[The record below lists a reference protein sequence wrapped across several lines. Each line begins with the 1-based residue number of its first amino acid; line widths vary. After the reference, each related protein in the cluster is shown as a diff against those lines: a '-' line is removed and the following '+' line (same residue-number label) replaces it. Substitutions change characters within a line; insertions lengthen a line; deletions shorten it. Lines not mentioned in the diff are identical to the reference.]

1 MTNGS
6 CKENRSFLCTSKYRL
21 ECLLGYEPPSFITHN
36 SSLYKMDTPSFKED
50 HISQVPALQML
61 IKLGY
66 TYLSPAEAER
76 LRGNKTTNVLLE
88 DILRK
93 QLKEINSI
101 RVSASKTSIFTDENI
116 GRGILALKNL
126 PMNEG
131 YIAACEKS
139 YNLLAMGQALEQSVD
154 GDKKSFTLQFI
165 DWKNISNNVFH
176 VTEEFSVMRSTSKE
190 HYRPDLVLF
199 VNGIPFCIIECKR
212 PDMKEPL
219 KQAISQQIRSQQEDG
234 IRSLY
239 VYSQLL
245 LSLSC
250 NEALYATNATPE
262 KFWAKWQEKFH
273 SEVEENN
280 HNNKLYQLKNEP
292 LSNEVKN
299 RLFAGRFKYVR
310 TYFDAL
316 EDEEIL
322 STHQDAYLFS
332 LCRPERLMD
341 IVFNFILFD
350 NGDKKVARYQQFF
363 AIKKSIERIKILQPS
378 SSSSQR
384 EERSYRGNLNFSGLV
399 REARELRKNQTPAEE
414 TLWQLLRNKKLNG
427 LKFRRQHQ
435 IGHYIVDFYCHER
448 KLIVELD
455 GAVHDTPERQKHD
468 SVRNKF
474 LTSSGFKI
482 IRFRNEE
489 VFNNIEEVLKQIAD
503 STPPSPVGRG
513 AGGEGNF
520 SRKGGVIWHTQ
531 GSGKSLTMVM
541 LAQAIAMEPS
551 IRNPKIVLVTDRT
564 DLDNQITGTFRK
576 CGKFVENANTGQRLV
591 ELLESKSDAVVTT
604 IINKFVA
611 AVKKI
616 NKPIESHDIFV
627 LVDEGHRTQH
637 GTFNIDMQKT
647 LPNACFIALT
657 GTPLFKK
664 DKSTADKFGG
674 LIDAYTVDQAVKD
687 NAVVPLLYEGRLAFQ
702 NVNASPID
710 IFFGMVSEP
719 LSEYQKA
726 DIKKKFARNDHL
738 NSAEQKMRMIAWNIS
753 YHFRDNWQGR
763 TPFKGQ
769 LVCDKKVNAIKYKEY
784 LDEIGLVSSEVL
796 ISSIEERE
804 GEDSAYAKSTE
815 KENQFWKK
823 MMEEHGNSKSYEKNI
838 ISRFKNQKDPEII
851 IVVDKLLTG
860 FDEPK
865 NTVLYLARNL
875 QGHKLLQAIARVNRI
890 YPDKEFGYI
899 IDYYG
904 VIENL
909 DDALL
914 LYSSFE
920 DFDDED
926 LAGTLTNISEEIKK
940 LPQKHSDLWDIFK
953 TIANKRDAEAYQQ
966 LLKDEAIRVLF
977 YDKLA
982 AFAKCLKMALSSIQ
996 FHKDVEEKTIDRYKH
1011 DLTMF
1016 LKLRLAV
1023 VERFSDEI
1031 DYRQYEGQIQK
1042 LIDTH
1047 ITTEKIET
1055 ITELVNIFDKD
1066 KFQQEVENTTGKAAK
1081 ADKIASRT
1089 GRHISEK
1096 MDEDPAFYKKF
1107 SQMLKETI
1115 ADYEAKRISEAQYLS
1130 RVQDIMNNVLA
1141 YTDKDIPDQ
1150 LSDRDVAKAFY
1161 GLTLEAMSDKFQDYS
1176 IRKEIAIQTALH
1188 MDDLIKESVLDNGKP
1203 IIDWQYKTNITGKLL
1218 IEIGDYLIDE
1228 VRDQY
1233 LVDLSFKEMDK
1244 IADDCIEVAKIRY
1257 K

>member
-1 MTNGS
+1 
-6 CKENRSFLCTSKYRL
+6 
-21 ECLLGYEPPSFITHN
+21 
-36 SSLYKMDTPSFKED
+36 MDTPSFKED
-50 HISQVPALQML
+50 HISQIPALQML
-61 IKLGY
+61 VNLGY
-66 TYLSPAEAER
+66 TYLSPAEADR
-76 LRGNKTTNVLLE
+76 QRGGKTTNVLLE
-88 DILRK
+88 DVLRK

-101 RVSASKTSIFTDENI
+101 RVSATKTSIFTDENI
-116 GRGILALKNL
+116 ERGILALKNL

-131 YIAACEKS
+131 YIAASERA
-139 YNLLAMGQALEQSVD
+139 YNLLTLGQALEQSVD
-154 GDKKSFTLQFI
+154 GDKKSFTLQYI
-165 DWKNISNNVFH
+165 DWKNSNNNVFH

-199 VNGIPFCIIECKR
+199 VNGIPLCIIECKR

-219 KQAISQQIRSQQEDG
+219 KQAISQHLRNQQEDG

-239 VYSQLL
+239 VYSQLT
-245 LSLSC
+245 LSIATQ
-250 NEALYATNATPE
+250 EAAYATNATPE
-262 KFWAKWQEKFH
+262 KFWAKWQEKFGND
-273 SEVEENN
+273 EEERSYKS
-280 HNNKLYQLKNEP
+280 KLQELKNKP
-292 LSNEVKN
+292 LTVSIKEQ
-299 RLFAGRFKYVR
+299 LFADRFKYVR
-310 TYFDAL
+310 QYFDAL
-316 EDEEIL
+316 EQEEIL
-322 STHQDAYLFS
+322 PTEQDNYLFG

-341 IVFNFILFD
+341 IVFNYVLFD
-350 NGDKKVARYQQFF
+350 NGEKKVARYQQFF
-363 AIKKSIERIKILQPS
+363 AIKKSMQRI
-378 SSSSQR
+378 R
-384 EERSYRGNLNFSGLV
+384 N
-399 REARELRKNQTPAEE
+399 AE
-414 TLWQLLRNKKLNG
+414 NG
-427 LKFRRQHQ
+427 K
-435 IGHYIVDFYCHER
+435 
-448 KLIVELD
+448 
-455 GAVHDTPERQKHD
+455 
-468 SVRNKF
+468 
-474 LTSSGFKI
+474 
-482 IRFRNEE
+482 
-489 VFNNIEEVLKQIAD
+489 
-503 STPPSPVGRG
+503 
-513 AGGEGNF
+513 
-520 SRKGGVIWHTQ
+520 RKGGVIWHTQ

-541 LAQAIAMEPS
+541 LAQAIAMEPI

-564 DLDNQITGTFRK
+564 DLDNQITSTFRK
-576 CGKFVENANTGQRLV
+576 CGKFVENATTGQRLV

-616 NKPIESHDIFV
+616 QQPLESHDIFV

-637 GTFNIDMQKT
+637 GTFNVDMQKT
-647 LPNACFIALT
+647 LPNACFIAMT

-664 DKSTADKFGG
+664 DKSTAAKFGG
-674 LIDAYTVDQAVKD
+674 VIDAYTVDQAVKD
-687 NAVVPLLYEGRLAFQ
+687 KAVVPLLYEGRLALQ
-702 NVNASPID
+702 DVNASPID
-710 IFFGMVSEP
+710 TFFGMVSEP
-719 LSEYQKA
+719 LTEYQKA
-726 DIKKKFARNDHL
+726 DIKKKFARYDHL
-738 NSAEQKMRMIAWNIS
+738 NSAEQKMRMIAWDIS
-753 YHFRDNWQGR
+753 YHFRDNWQGK

-784 LDEIGLVSSEVL
+784 LDEIGIVSSEVL
-796 ISSIEERE
+796 ISSIDERE
-804 GEDSAYAKSTE
+804 GEESAYEKSTE

-823 MMEEHGNSKSYEKNI
+823 MMDEHGNSKSYEKNI
-838 ISRFKNQKDPEII
+838 ISRFKNQTDPEII

-865 NTVLYLARNL
+865 NTVLYLTRNL

-909 DDALL
+909 DDALQM
-914 LYSSFE
+914 YSSFE
-920 DFDDED
+920 DFDEED

-982 AFAKCLKMALSSIQ
+982 AFAKGLKLALSSIQ
-996 FHKDVEEKTIDRYKH
+996 FHKEAEEKVINRYKE

-1023 VERFSDEI
+1023 VERYSDEI

-1089 GRHISEK
+1089 AKHITEK

-1141 YTDKDIPDQ
+1141 HTDNDIPEQ
-1150 LSDRDVAKAFY
+1150 LKDRDVAKAFY
-1161 GLTLEAMSDKFQDYS
+1161 GLTVEVLSEKIQDN
-1176 IRKEIAIQTALH
+1176 IVRKEVSTQTALQI
-1188 MDDLIKESVLDNGKP
+1188 DDLIQESVLDNGKP

-1218 IEIGDYLIDE
+1218 IEIGDFLIDE
-1228 VRDQY
+1228 VRDKY
-1233 LVDLSFKEMDK
+1233 NVDLSFKDMDK
-1244 IADDCIEVAKIRY
+1244 IAEDCIEVAKIRY
-1257 K
+1257 KK

>member
-1 MTNGS
+1 
-6 CKENRSFLCTSKYRL
+6 
-21 ECLLGYEPPSFITHN
+21 
-36 SSLYKMDTPSFKED
+36 MDIPSFKED
-50 HISQVPALQML
+50 HISQIPALQML
-61 IKLGY
+61 LNLGY
-66 TYLSPAEAER
+66 TYLSPAEADR
-76 LRGNKTTNVLLE
+76 QRAGKTTNVLLE
-88 DILRK
+88 DVLRK

-101 RVSASKTSIFTDENI
+101 RVSATKTSIFTDENI
-116 GRGILALKNL
+116 ERGILALKNL

-131 YIAACEKS
+131 YIAASEKA
-139 YNLLAMGQALEQSVD
+139 YNLLTLGQALEQSVD
-154 GDKKSFTLQFI
+154 GDKKSFTLQYI
-165 DWKNISNNVFH
+165 DWKNINNNVFH
-176 VTEEFSVMRSTSKE
+176 VSEEYSVMRSTSKE

-199 VNGIPFCIIECKR
+199 VNGIPLCIIECKR

-219 KQAISQQIRSQQEDG
+219 KQAISQHLRNQQEDG

-239 VYSQLL
+239 VYSQLT
-245 LSLSC
+245 LSIATQ
-250 NEALYATNATPE
+250 EAAYATNATPE
-262 KFWAKWQEKFH
+262 KFWAKWQEKFN
-273 SEVEENN
+273 SDEEERNYK
-280 HNNKLYQLKNEP
+280 NKLKEFKNKPLPISIKEQLF
-292 LSNEVKN
+292 SD
-299 RLFAGRFKYVR
+299 RFKYVR
-310 TYFDAL
+310 QYFDAL
-316 EDEEIL
+316 EREEIL
-322 STHQDAYLFS
+322 PTEQDNYLFG
-332 LCRPERLMD
+332 LCRSERLMD
-341 IVFNFILFD
+341 IIFNFVLFD
-350 NGDKKVARYQQFF
+350 NGEKKVARYQQFF
-363 AIKKSIERIKILQPS
+363 AIKKSMQRIKHV
-378 SSSSQR
+378 
-384 EERSYRGNLNFSGLV
+384 E
-399 REARELRKNQTPAEE
+399 
-414 TLWQLLRNKKLNG
+414 NG
-427 LKFRRQHQ
+427 KRR
-435 IGHYIVDFYCHER
+435 
-448 KLIVELD
+448 
-455 GAVHDTPERQKHD
+455 
-468 SVRNKF
+468 
-474 LTSSGFKI
+474 
-482 IRFRNEE
+482 
-489 VFNNIEEVLKQIAD
+489 
-503 STPPSPVGRG
+503 
-513 AGGEGNF
+513 
-520 SRKGGVIWHTQ
+520 GGVIWHTQ

-541 LAQAIAMEPS
+541 LAQAIAMETS

-576 CGKFVENANTGQRLV
+576 CGRFVENATTGQRLV
-591 ELLESKSDAVVTT
+591 ELLENKSDAVVTT

-616 NKPIESHDIFV
+616 DKPLESHDIFV

-647 LPNACFIALT
+647 LPNACFIAMT

-664 DKSTADKFGG
+664 DKSTAEKFGG
-674 LIDAYTVDQAVKD
+674 MIDAYTVDQAVKD
-687 NAVVPLLYEGRLAFQ
+687 KAVVPLLYEGRLALQ

-710 IFFGMVSEP
+710 TFFGMVSEP
-719 LSEYQKA
+719 LTEYQKA
-726 DIKKKFARNDHL
+726 DIKKKFARTDHL
-738 NSAEQKMRMIAWNIS
+738 NSAEQKMRMIAWDIS
-753 YHFRDNWQGR
+753 YHFRNNWQGR

-784 LDEIGLVSSEVL
+784 LDEIGIVSSDVL
-796 ISSIEERE
+796 ISSIDERE
-804 GEDSAYAKSTE
+804 GEESAYEKSTE

-823 MMEEHGNSKSYEKNI
+823 MMDEHGNSKSYEKNI

-865 NTVLYLARNL
+865 NTVLYLTRNL
-875 QGHKLLQAIARVNRI
+875 QSHKLLQAIARVNRI

-909 DDALL
+909 DDALQ

-926 LAGTLTNISEEIKK
+926 LAGTLTNISDEIKK

-953 TIANKRDAEAYQQ
+953 TITNKRDAEAYQQ
-966 LLKDEAIRVLF
+966 LLKDEAIRVQF

-982 AFAKCLKMALSSIQ
+982 AFAKGFKLALSSIQ
-996 FHKDVEEKTIDRYKH
+996 FHKEVEEKVINRYKE

-1023 VERFSDEI
+1023 VERYSDEI
-1031 DYRQYEGQIQK
+1031 DYKQYEGQIQK

-1089 GRHISEK
+1089 AKHISEK

-1115 ADYEAKRISEAQYLS
+1115 ADYEAKRLNEAQYLNN
-1130 RVQDIMNNVLA
+1130 VQDIMSNVLA
-1141 YTDKDIPDQ
+1141 HTDNEIPEE
-1150 LSDRDVAKAFY
+1150 LNDRDIAKAFY
-1161 GLTLEAMSDKFQDYS
+1161 GLTVEALSEKIQDDTV
-1176 IRKEIAIQTALH
+1176 RKEVAIQTALQI
-1188 MDDLIKESVLDNGKP
+1188 DDLIQDSVLDRGKP
-1203 IIDWQYKTNITGKLL
+1203 IVDWQYKTNITGRLL

-1228 VRDQY
+1228 VRDKY
-1233 LVDLSFKEMDK
+1233 NVDFSFKDMDK
-1244 IADDCIEVAKIRY
+1244 IAEDCIEVAKIRY

>member
-1 MTNGS
+1 
-6 CKENRSFLCTSKYRL
+6 
-21 ECLLGYEPPSFITHN
+21 
-36 SSLYKMDTPSFKED
+36 MDTPSFKED
-50 HISQVPALQML
+50 HISQIPALQML

-66 TYLSPAEAER
+66 IYLSPAEAER
-76 LRGNKTTNVLLE
+76 QRGGKTTNVLLE
-88 DILRK
+88 DVLRK
-93 QLKEINSI
+93 QLKIINSEKRI
-101 RVSASKTSIFTDENI
+101 SSNRTTYISDANIEN
-116 GRGILALKNL
+116 GIQVMKNL

-131 YIAACEKS
+131 YIAACEKV
-139 YNLLAMGQALEQSVD
+139 YNLLTLGQALEQSID
-154 GDKKSFTLQFI
+154 GDKKSFTLQYI

-199 VNGIPFCIIECKR
+199 ANGIPLCIIECKR

-219 KQAISQQIRSQQEDG
+219 KQAVSQHLRSQQEDG

-239 VYSQLL
+239 VYSQLT
-245 LSLSC
+245 LSIAMQ
-250 NEALYATNATPE
+250 EAAYATNATPE
-262 KFWAKWQEKFH
+262 KFWSKWQEKFEE
-273 SEVEENN
+273 SE
-280 HNNKLYQLKNEP
+280 KLNEYNDKLKELKNRVLPE
-292 LSNEVKN
+292 EVKEQ
-299 RLFAGRFKYVR
+299 LFTDRFKYVR
-310 TYFDAL
+310 QYFNAL
-316 EDEEIL
+316 EQEEIL
-322 STHQDAYLFS
+322 PTIQDEYLFG
-332 LCRPERLMD
+332 LCRPVRLMD

-350 NGDKKVARYQQFF
+350 NGEKKVARYQQFF
-363 AIKKSIERIKILQPS
+363 AIKKSIQRIK
-378 SSSSQR
+378 
-384 EERSYRGNLNFSGLV
+384 
-399 REARELRKNQTPAEE
+399 
-414 TLWQLLRNKKLNG
+414 
-427 LKFRRQHQ
+427 
-435 IGHYIVDFYCHER
+435 
-448 KLIVELD
+448 
-455 GAVHDTPERQKHD
+455 
-468 SVRNKF
+468 
-474 LTSSGFKI
+474 
-482 IRFRNEE
+482 
-489 VFNNIEEVLKQIAD
+489 NIEN
-503 STPPSPVGRG
+503 GR
-513 AGGEGNF
+513 
-520 SRKGGVIWHTQ
+520 RKGGVIWHTQ

-541 LAQAIAMEPS
+541 LAQAIAMDPG

-564 DLDNQITGTFRK
+564 DLDNQLTGTFRK
-576 CGKFVENANTGQRLV
+576 CGMFVENATTGQRLV
-591 ELLESKSDAVVTT
+591 ELLESKSDSVVTT

-616 NKPIESHDIFV
+616 SKPLESHDIFV

-637 GTFNIDMQKT
+637 GIFNIDMQKT
-647 LPNACFIALT
+647 LPNACFIAMT

-664 DKSTADKFGG
+664 DKSTAAKFGG
-674 LIDAYTVDQAVKD
+674 LIDSYTVDQAVSDK
-687 NAVVPLLYEGRLAFQ
+687 AVVPLLYEGRLALQ
-702 NVNASPID
+702 DVNASPID
-710 IFFGMVSEP
+710 TFFGMISEP
-719 LSEYQKA
+719 LNDYQKA
-726 DIKKKFARNDHL
+726 DIKKKFARYDHL
-738 NSAEQKMRMIAWNIS
+738 NSAEQKMRMIAWDIS

-769 LVCDKKVNAIKYKEY
+769 LVCDKKINAIKYKEY
-784 LDEIGLVSSEVL
+784 LDEIGIVSSEVL
-796 ISSIEERE
+796 ISSIDERE
-804 GEDSAYAKSTE
+804 GEDSAYEKSNE
-815 KENQFWKK
+815 KENQFWKR
-823 MMEEHGNSKSYEKNI
+823 MMDEHGNSKSYEKNI

-865 NTVLYLARNL
+865 NTVLYLTRNL

-909 DDALL
+909 DDALQ

-920 DFDDED
+920 DFDNED
-926 LAGTLTNISEEIKK
+926 LNGTLTNIADEIKK

-953 TIANKRDAEAYQQ
+953 TITNKRDAEAYEQ

-982 AFAKCLKMALSSIQ
+982 AFAKSFKLALSSIQ
-996 FHKDVEEKTIDRYKH
+996 FYRDVEEKIINRYKE
-1011 DLTMF
+1011 DLSMF

-1023 VERFSDEI
+1023 IERFSDQI

-1089 GRHISEK
+1089 AKHITEK

-1115 ADYEAKRISEAQYLS
+1115 ADYEARRISEAQYLA
-1130 RVQDIMNNVLA
+1130 RVRDIMNNVLA
-1141 YTDKDIPDQ
+1141 HTDKDIPDQ
-1150 LSDRDVAKAFY
+1150 LRDKDVAKAFY
-1161 GLTLEAMSDKFQDYS
+1161 GLTLEALSDKIQDDL
-1176 IRKEIAIQTALH
+1176 IRKEISIQTALNI
-1188 MDDLIKESVLDNGKP
+1188 DELIQASVLDNGKP
-1203 IIDWQYKTNITGKLL
+1203 IIDWQFKTNITGKLL

-1228 VRDQY
+1228 VRDKY
-1233 LVDLSFKEMDK
+1233 NVDISFEEMDK
-1244 IADDCIEVAKIRY
+1244 IADDCLEVAKIRY

>member
-1 MTNGS
+1 M
-6 CKENRSFLCTSKYRL
+6 E
-21 ECLLGYEPPSFITHN
+21 
-36 SSLYKMDTPSFKED
+36 TPSFKED
-50 HISQVPALQML
+50 HISQIPALQML
-61 IKLGY
+61 VNLGY
-66 TYLSPAEAER
+66 TYLSPAEADR
-76 LRGNKTTNVLLE
+76 QRGGKTSNVLLE
-88 DILRK
+88 DVLRK

-101 RVSASKTSIFTDENI
+101 RVSATKTSIFTDDNI
-116 GRGILALKNL
+116 ERGILAMKNL

-131 YIAACEKS
+131 YIAASEKA
-139 YNLLAMGQALEQSVD
+139 YNLLTLGQALEQSVD
-154 GDKKSFTLQFI
+154 GDKKSFTLQYI
-165 DWKNISNNVFH
+165 DWKNIGNNVFH
-176 VTEEFSVMRSTSKE
+176 LTEEFSVMRSTSKE

-199 VNGIPFCIIECKR
+199 VNGIPLCIIECKR

-219 KQAISQQIRSQQEDG
+219 KQAISQHLRNQQEDG

-239 VYSQLL
+239 VYSQLT
-245 LSLSC
+245 LSIATQ
-250 NEALYATNATPE
+250 EAAYATNATPE
-262 KFWAKWQEKFH
+262 KFWAKWHEKFNTD
-273 SEVEENN
+273 EEERNYKKILQEFK
-280 HNNKLYQLKNEP
+280 NKPLPISIKDQLF
-292 LSNEVKN
+292 SD
-299 RLFAGRFKYVR
+299 RFKYVR
-310 TYFDAL
+310 KYFDAL
-316 EDEEIL
+316 ELEDIL
-322 STHQDAYLFS
+322 PTEQDNYLYG

-341 IVFNFILFD
+341 IIFNFVLFD
-350 NGDKKVARYQQFF
+350 NGEKKVARYQQFF
-363 AIKKSIERIKILQPS
+363 AIKKSMQRIKH
-378 SSSSQR
+378 
-384 EERSYRGNLNFSGLV
+384 V
-399 REARELRKNQTPAEE
+399 D
-414 TLWQLLRNKKLNG
+414 NG
-427 LKFRRQHQ
+427 K
-435 IGHYIVDFYCHER
+435 
-448 KLIVELD
+448 
-455 GAVHDTPERQKHD
+455 
-468 SVRNKF
+468 
-474 LTSSGFKI
+474 
-482 IRFRNEE
+482 
-489 VFNNIEEVLKQIAD
+489 
-503 STPPSPVGRG
+503 
-513 AGGEGNF
+513 
-520 SRKGGVIWHTQ
+520 RKGGVIWHTQ

-576 CGKFVENANTGQRLV
+576 CGRFVENATTGQRLV
-591 ELLESKSDAVVTT
+591 ELLENKSDAVVTT
-604 IINKFVA
+604 IINKFMA

-616 NKPIESHDIFV
+616 DKPLESHDIFV

-647 LPNACFIALT
+647 LPNACFIAMT

-664 DKSTADKFGG
+664 DKSTAEKFGG
-674 LIDAYTVDQAVKD
+674 IIDAYTVDEAVKD
-687 NAVVPLLYEGRLAFQ
+687 KAVVPLLYEGRLALQ

-710 IFFGMVSEP
+710 TFFGMVSEP
-719 LSEYQKA
+719 LTEYQKA

-738 NSAEQKMRMIAWNIS
+738 NSAEQKMRMIAWDIS
-753 YHFRDNWQGR
+753 YYFRDNWQGR

-784 LDEIGLVSSEVL
+784 LDEIGIVSSAVL
-796 ISSIEERE
+796 ISSVDERE
-804 GEDSAYAKSTE
+804 GEESAYEKSPE
-815 KENQFWKK
+815 KVNQFWKR
-823 MMEEHGNSKSYEKNI
+823 MMDEHGNSKSYEKNI

-865 NTVLYLARNL
+865 NTVLYLTRNL
-875 QGHKLLQAIARVNRI
+875 QSHKLLQAIARVNRI

-909 DDALL
+909 DDALQ

-926 LAGTLTNISEEIKK
+926 LAGTMTNISDEIKK
-940 LPQKHSDLWDIFK
+940 LPQKYSDLWDIFK

-982 AFAKCLKMALSSIQ
+982 AFVKGLKLALSSIQ
-996 FHKDVEEKTIDRYKH
+996 FHKEVEEKVINCYKE

-1023 VERFSDEI
+1023 VERYSDEI
-1031 DYRQYEGQIQK
+1031 DYKQYEGQIQK

-1066 KFQQEVENTTGKAAK
+1066 KFQQEVENTSGKAAK

-1089 GRHISEK
+1089 AKHITEK

-1107 SQMLKETI
+1107 SQMLRETI
-1115 ADYEAKRISEAQYLS
+1115 ADYEAKRINEAQYLNK
-1130 RVQDIMNNVLA
+1130 VKDIMNNVLA
-1141 YTDKDIPDQ
+1141 HTDNDIPEQ
-1150 LSDRDVAKAFY
+1150 LKNRDVAKAFY
-1161 GLTLEAMSDKFQDYS
+1161 GLTVEALSEKIQDNLV
-1176 IRKEIAIQTALH
+1176 RKEVATQTALQI
-1188 MDDLIKESVLDNGKP
+1188 DDLIQSLVLDNDKP

-1218 IEIGDYLIDE
+1218 IDIGDYLIDE
-1228 VRDQY
+1228 VRDKY
-1233 LVDLSFKEMDK
+1233 NINLTFKDMDR
-1244 IADDCIEVAKIRY
+1244 IAEDCIEVAKIRY